1 MRGSGR
7 KPVRR
12 AGMDIDVIIP
22 VYKPGRE
29 LFTLLD
35 RLMAQTVP
43 VKRILLINTE
53 EKYFEQ
59 LTMGTNFQQKY
70 KNVSVFHISKREFDH
85 GRTRRMAVKKSQS
98 PVFIMMTQDALPV
111 DKYLIEKLIQRLE
124 GNVAVAYARQISGRD
139 SSILE
144 QFSRQFNYPPKS
156 RLKSAADLDELGIK
170 TYFCSD
176 VCAAYRR
183 DIYEELGGFVRHAIF
198 NEDMLYAAAAIE
210 KGYSIAYEA
219 GAQVLH
225 SHNYSCG
232 QQFHRN
238 FDLGVS
244 QAEHPEVFAQIRS
257 ESEGM
262 RMVKEATSYLKEK
275 RLWGKLLYFYLQCF
289 CKYAGFILGKNYRKL
304 PRRLVLRCTA
314 SPDYWKRQV

>member
-1 MRGSGR
+1 
-7 KPVRR
+7 
-12 AGMDIDVIIP
+12 MDVDVIIP

-29 LFTLLD
+29 LFALLD
-35 RLMAQTVP
+35 SLLGQTVP
-43 VKRILLINTE
+43 VTRILLVNTE

-59 LTMGTNFQQKY
+59 LILGTDFQRKY
-70 KNVSVFHISKREFDH
+70 KQVSVFHISKREFDH

-98 PVFIMMTQDALPV
+98 PVFVMMTQDAMPA
-111 DKYLIEKLIQRLE
+111 DEYLIEKLLQNLK
-124 GNVAVAYARQISGRD
+124 GNVAVAYARQLAGED

-156 RLKSAADLDELGIK
+156 CVKTAADLDRLGIK
-170 TYFCSD
+170 TFFCSD

-183 DIYEELGGFVRHAIF
+183 DIYDELGGFVRHAIF
-198 NEDMLYAAAAIE
+198 NEDMIYAAGAIE

-219 GAQVLH
+219 QARVVH
-225 SHNYSCG
+225 SHRYNCR
-232 QQFHRN
+232 QQFRRN

-244 QAEHPEVFAQIRS
+244 QAGHPEVFDRVRS

-262 RMVKEATSYLKEK
+262 RMVKEASSYLMKK
-275 RLWGKLLYFYLQCF
+275 HMWGKLLYFYLQCF
-289 CKYAGFILGKNYRKL
+289 WKYAGFVLGKHYQKL
-304 PRRLVLRCTA
+304 PRRFVLFCTA